1 MSLFRALRP
10 ARPVPPSR
18 VQVPGEWRLADGTVL
33 PLLRVR
39 DRRARRLR
47 LTLREHGLRL
57 SIPWRLDAAA
67 AEAFLREQAAWIE
80 AQWQR
85 YAVAGTAPVWRFA
98 GIGALPLWGHDWP
111 VAWRPAR
118 AARLQVDAG
127 AGLLRFHAP
136 EAAGEAAL
144 RQALREAYA
153 AEARA
158 RIGRLLPR
166 FLPGLPRPPREFRLR
181 PLSSL
186 WGSLSAD
193 GRVSLDLALV
203 LGPPEAFDYVLV
215 HELCHLLRA
224 DHSPAFWAEVQ
235 ARFPGWRGQRQY
247 LRSDA
252 GLALKARWRHL
263 LGG

>member
-10 ARPVPPSR
+10 SGSVAPSR
-18 VQVPGEWRLADGTVL
+18 VQAQGEWALADGTVI

-47 LTLREHGLRL
+47 LTVRERGLRL
-57 SIPWRLDAAA
+57 SIPWRLDAAV
-67 AEAFLREQAAWIE
+67 AEAFLRGQAAWIE
-80 AQWQR
+80 AQWRR
-85 YAVAGTAPVWRFA
+85 YAVAA
-98 GIGALPLWGHDWP
+98 GAADWGFGRIDTLPLWGRELP
-111 VAWRPAR
+111 VHWSEAR
-118 AARLQVDAG
+118 AARVQVDAETG
-127 AGLLRFHAP
+127 VLQFHAP
-136 EAAGEAAL
+136 APAGGTIL
-144 RQALREAYA
+144 RRALREAYA

>member
-1 MSLFRALRP
+1 LSQASRLREL
-10 ARPVPPSR
+10 
-18 VQVPGEWRLADGTVL
+18 GEWRLADGGCI

-47 LTLREHGLRL
+47 LSVGERGLRL
-57 SIPWRLDAAA
+57 SIPWRLAERA
-67 AEAFLREQAAWIE
+67 AEAFLHAQAAWIE

-85 YAVAGTAPVWRFA
+85 YAAAGTALSWRHGA
-98 GIGALPLWGHDWP
+98 IDALPLWGRDWP
-111 VAWRPAR
+111 VQWRSGR
-118 AARLQVDAG
+118 AIRIELDADH
-127 AGLLRFHAP
+127 GLLCFHAP
-136 EAAGEAAL
+136 ESAGEAGL
-144 RQALREAYA
+144 RRALREAYA

-158 RIGRLLPR
+158 RIGRLLPP
-166 FLPGLPRPPREFRLR
+166 LLDGLPRPPRELRLR

-203 LGPPEAFDYVLV
+203 LGPAEAFDYVLV

-224 DHSPAFWAEVQ
+224 DHSPAFWAEVE
-235 ARFPGWRGQRQY
+235 ARFPAWREQRRY

-263 LGG
+263 LGR